1 MGNGYPVA
9 AVVTRREIVESFP
22 YAGRTFSTFGGN
34 PVAASAALAVLDVIA
49 DEGLVARSREV
60 GDRLRR
66 EIARLAGPGV
76 VAVRGAGQITG
87 VQLASPDLAR
97 RVVGDLR
104 RDGVLVGR
112 TGKRG
117 DVLKIRPP
125 LVFGD
130 EHTDLLVAA
139 LARALGVV

>member
-1 MGNGYPVA
+1 
-9 AVVTRREIVESFP
+9 
-22 YAGRTFSTFGGN
+22 
-34 PVAASAALAVLDVIA
+34 
-49 DEGLVARSREV
+49 VARSREV

-66 EIARLAGPGV
+66 EIARLAGPAV